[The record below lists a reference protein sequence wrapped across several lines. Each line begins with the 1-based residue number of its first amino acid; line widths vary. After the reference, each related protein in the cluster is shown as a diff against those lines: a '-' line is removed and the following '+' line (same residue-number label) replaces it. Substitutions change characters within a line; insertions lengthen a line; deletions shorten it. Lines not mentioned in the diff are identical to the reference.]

1 MTVSDELIRLSI
13 SRNLPI
19 LPNALMRGNAT
30 PLISGTSK
38 DVICIKDR
46 ECRPGQYVRPSS
58 LNLHYTSSTVQ

>member
-1 MTVSDELIRLSI
+1 MTVSDELIRLSV

-30 PLISGTSK
+30 PLISSK

-46 ECRPGQYVRPSS
+46 ECRPGQYVGPGS
-58 LNLHYTSSTVQ
+58 LNLH